1 MRALRWSGGL
11 PSIGAG
17 RAVGTTYCVSD
28 TRALGTYRVTL
39 GLPISR
45 DVAGRHAAER
55 GTRRHRTQPHRNRRS
70 RLRGIPP
77 ATDRGR
83 QESYLL
89 RALEAWA
96 TLLPLFSSTQSP
108 GPIRTG
114 NFAARRQKG
123 PDRLARLPSRRRWR
137 TAAIRS
143 CRCWARPRSSL
154 RISRLMPRIGHI
166 VGCGRSGV
174 LPMHEN
180 GGGRCHIGRCRG
192 RPAARTHHKPLL
204 ERATRRA
211 HCSFGPR
218 STGILRGPS
227 VGRTTRAPHEH
238 VSQTR
243 PVTKD
248 SDRRP

>member
-1 MRALRWSGGL
+1 MRLLGG
-11 PSIGAG
+11 PADVPRHVGRRSPRRAARRRGAAGGAG
-17 RAVGTTYCVSD
+17 AAGTD
-28 TRALGTYRVTL
+28 R
-39 GLPISR
+39 
-45 DVAGRHAAER
+45 
-55 GTRRHRTQPHRNRRS
+55 
-70 RLRGIPP
+70 RLRMG
-77 ATDRGR
+77 
-83 QESYLL
+83 
-89 RALEAWA
+89 
-96 TLLPLFSSTQSP
+96 SSTQGRVPFLTDPP
-108 GPIRTG
+108 GVPEARASSRKFRG
-114 NFAARRQKG
+114 AAARPVG
-123 PDRLARLPSRRRWR
+123 LARLPSRRRWR

-154 RISRLMPRIGHI
+154 RISRLIPRIGYI

-180 GGGRCHIGRCRG
+180 GRGRCHIGRCRG

-211 HCSFGPR
+211 HCSFGPH

>member
-1 MRALRWSGGL
+1 MGRVQVLTGTFLGTL
-11 PSIGAG
+11 LAG
-17 RAVGTTYCVSD
+17 PIEVARNPTFSASSRQGPPCCVS
-28 TRALGTYRVTL
+28 L
-39 GLPISR
+39 
-45 DVAGRHAAER
+45 
-55 GTRRHRTQPHRNRRS
+55 
-70 RLRGIPP
+70 
-77 ATDRGR
+77 
-83 QESYLL
+83 
-89 RALEAWA
+89 
-96 TLLPLFSSTQSP
+96 SSTQSP

-114 NFAARRQKG
+114 HFATRRQKG
-123 PDRLARLPSRRRWR
+123 PDRLARLPPRRRWR

-154 RISRLMPRIGHI
+154 RISRLIPRIGYI

-218 STGILRGPS
+218 STGILRGPP